1 MISKL
6 KNWLLQQ
13 DIKSFGKEV
22 LKSVIIFCYII
33 AAGYFFGV
41 GMSHSYSPIAI
52 SVETSE

>member
-1 MISKL
+1 MIRKL

-22 LKSVIIFCYII
+22 LKSVVIFCYII

-41 GMSHSYSPIAI
+41 GMSHSYSPITI
-52 SVETSE
+52 SVETTE